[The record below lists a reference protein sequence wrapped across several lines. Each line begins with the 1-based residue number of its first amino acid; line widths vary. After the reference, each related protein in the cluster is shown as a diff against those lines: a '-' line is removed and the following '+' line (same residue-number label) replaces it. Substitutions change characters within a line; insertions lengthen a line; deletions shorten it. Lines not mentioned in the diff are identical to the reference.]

1 MKNSIVEKIDHI
13 GIAVKNLEQGNL
25 FYKKLLG
32 KAHYK
37 VEHVENEGVN
47 TSFFKLGESK
57 VELIEDTT
65 GDSAIAKFLKNNGE
79 GLHHVAYGVDDIKV
93 EMKRLKEEGFTLIDE
108 EPRRGAD
115 NKWVAFVHPKSS
127 GGILIEL
134 CQDVLTPDLPERD

>member
-1 MKNSIVEKIDHI
+1 MEKIDHI

-37 VEHVENEGVN
+37 VEFVENEGVN
-47 TSFFKLGESK
+47 TSFFKMGESK
-57 VELIEDTT
+57 VELLEDTT
-65 GDSAIAKFLKNNGE
+65 GNSAIAKFLKNNGE
-79 GLHHVAYGVDDIKV
+79 GLHHVAYSVENIKG

-115 NKWVAFVHPKSS
+115 DKWVAFVHPKSA

-134 CQDVLTPDLPERD
+134 CQDVLTPDMPEWD